1 MIHLMN
7 SSTSAQNGVV
17 SQQLG
22 NLVFVRAVDEEF
34 RVLAEMLVEYT
45 EPPHTLCN
53 PHKVLI
59 VSRPKLSERLSRKT
73 LGVDNVL
80 AEQ

>member
-7 SSTSAQNGVV
+7 SSISAQNGVV

-22 NLVFVRAVDEEF
+22 NLVFVRAVGDEF
-34 RVLAEMLVEYT
+34 RVLAEMLLEYIK
-45 EPPHTLCN
+45 PPHTLCN
-53 PHKVLI
+53 HHKVFV
-59 VSRPKLSERLSRKT
+59 VSRPKPSERLSRKT